1 MRMRIW
7 LILLIV
13 AIVGLVVFRLYLPT
27 LILNKANA
35 TLAKLRGYD
44 GHIDSVEMHLWRG
57 AYAIKGLK
65 LLKQKGDVPVP
76 FVRVDSIDFSL
87 AWIPLFHGNLSGKV
101 EMEQPTIN
109 FVVGDTPAEGQL
121 TIDDSWQ
128 DRAKELFPLRIARLG
143 VKNGE
148 IHFRNYHA
156 DPPIDLM
163 IHHLVL
169 VATNLTNSRKL
180 SKTLKATIDATGMA
194 MSNGDLRLHMV
205 VDPLGLGK
213 TFKMELELK
222 HLPLPEL
229 NAFFKHYL
237 AVNMRRGTF
246 SLYMEGAAVHNKF
259 AGYIKPLLDN
269 PDLVKIKENP
279 TIGEALK
286 GFAVKMV
293 SYLLKNHAKDRL
305 ATRIDIS
312 GNIDQ
317 PEVNIWIAVA
327 SFLRNWLIRAI
338 APGIEGSVT
347 LQNARDQT
355 VPSAPMR

>member
-1 MRMRIW
+1 
-7 LILLIV
+7 
-13 AIVGLVVFRLYLPT
+13 
-27 LILNKANA
+27 
-35 TLAKLRGYD
+35 
-44 GHIDSVEMHLWRG
+44 
-57 AYAIKGLK
+57 
-65 LLKQKGDVPVP
+65 
-76 FVRVDSIDFSL
+76 
-87 AWIPLFHGNLSGKV
+87 
-101 EMEQPTIN
+101 
-109 FVVGDTPAEGQL
+109 
-121 TIDDSWQ
+121 
-128 DRAKELFPLRIARLG
+128 
-143 VKNGE
+143 
-148 IHFRNYHA
+148 
-156 DPPIDLM
+156 
-163 IHHLVL
+163 
-169 VATNLTNSRKL
+169 
-180 SKTLKATIDATGMA
+180 
-194 MSNGDLRLHMV
+194 MV

-246 SLYMEGAAVHNKF
+246 SLYMEGAAVHNQF

-293 SYLLKNHAKDRL
+293 SYVLKNHVKDRL

-327 SFLRNWLIRAI
+327 SFLRNWLIKAI